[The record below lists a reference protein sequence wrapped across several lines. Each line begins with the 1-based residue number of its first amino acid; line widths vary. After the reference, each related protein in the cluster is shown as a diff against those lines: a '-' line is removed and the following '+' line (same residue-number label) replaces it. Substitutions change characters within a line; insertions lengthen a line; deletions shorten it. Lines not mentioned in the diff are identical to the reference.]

1 MRVKR
6 MATGET
12 VYRERANGRLEFWT
26 YSEGQRVFLSR
37 DLAERMERQ
46 GAIIVT
52 VE

>member
-12 VYRERANGRLEFWT
+12 VYRERANGRFEFWT
-26 YSEGQRVFLSR
+26 YSDGQRVYLSQ

-46 GAIIVT
+46 GAILVR